1 MKELSQLNTFFN
13 DHKCGEGQ
21 SSNITSLSGGKYSIP
36 IDEFKTLAK
45 LLSDDLKLKKVHNL
59 VQKPCPISCICLDFD
74 FRQNSD
80 DSVRK
85 YNIDDINKILRVCF
99 DFLDEKIELTNDNSL
114 AYVLERKEPYYYENK
129 GKQYYKDGIHIIFPY
144 LQCNKKLKGV
154 LIEHLQKNLKFLEEK
169 GYTNSLNDIV
179 DKSILNNYW
188 MIYGN
193 SKPKCEKYEL
203 TYVIDKDLEYG
214 NQVHYVED
222 IINEL
227 SVFHNDKYDV
237 IYKDITLTT
246 VENDFLKV
254 DKVDNI
260 NNININDKHLVS
272 KDIDKKEKKFKKD
285 KKIESKTDKSDIEF
299 AKELVNILDI
309 KRSDNYENWIK
320 LGWVLYNIDKSLLN
334 VWDNFSKKSSKYQDN
349 KCSKLWSNMKR
360 RNFSIGTLI
369 MWAKEDNY
377 EKYRSIN
384 STRLRSYIE
393 IATNKTSYRSAE
405 ILYKMYK
412 GKYVCVSKKNK
423 GWFMFKDHKWVS
435 IEEGITLRK
444 KISTSLFDEVVKIND
459 KISDEMIKSDDEKK
473 EILTKKKKK
482 LDDLCL
488 KLLDTSFKENIMKEC
503 MELFYDEELNT
514 KFDEN
519 KDLLCF
525 KNGVY
530 DFNNEEFR
538 DGRPEDCITLCTNI
552 DYIEYDEES
561 PYVKE
566 LYEIITKIQPNK
578 EIREFVLGYLA
589 SCLQGNII
597 EQKFN
602 IWIGS
607 GANGKSMILD
617 LVDDCLG
624 DYSFKLPV
632 SYLTS
637 KRKSSGQAT
646 PEISRAMGKRLA
658 VLQEPD
664 KDEVLNCGL
673 MKETSGGDK
682 LYARPLYGIP
692 FEFMPQF
699 KMILTCNNIPE
710 IKSDDYGTW
719 RRIRCVEY
727 KSKFVDEPDVNNE
740 NEYLRDN
747 KLVKKLKQIEYKEA
761 FMSIL
766 INRFKLYKINEDGLI
781 PEPLEVKKHG
791 EKIKN
796 ECDIFSNFVNDTLE
810 EKKGNFI
817 KITKIYQLFKTW
829 YKESYGSSNIPRQIK
844 VKESISKILGDYS
857 QRGWKNWDIRC
868 DESDTESDD
877 DYNE

>member
-1 MKELSQLNTFFN
+1 MKELSPVNSFLNTY
-13 DHKCGEGQ
+13 KCVENQ
-21 SSNITSLSGGKYSIP
+21 SSNITSLTGGKYFVP
-36 IDEFKTLAK
+36 IDKFSDLAK
-45 LLSDDLKLKKVHNL
+45 LLSDDLKKNNLHSL
-59 VQKPCPISCICLDFD
+59 VQKPCPNSCVCLDFD
-74 FRQNSD
+74 FRQNAND
-80 DSVRK
+80 GKRK
-85 YNIDDINKILRVCF
+85 YDINDINKIVDTCF
-99 DFLDEKIELTNDNSL
+99 KFLDDKIELNNENTL
-114 AYVLERKEPYYYENK
+114 AYVMERKTPYYYENK
-129 GKQYYKDGIHIIFPY
+129 GKSFYKDGIHIMFPY
-144 LQCNKKLKGV
+144 LQCNKKLKGL
-154 LIEHLQKNLKFLEEK
+154 LIEHLQKNLEFLEEK
-169 GYTNSLNDIV
+169 GYLNKLDDIV

-188 MIYGN
+188 MIFGN
-193 SKPKCEKYEL
+193 TKPKCEKYEL
-203 TYVIDKDLEYG
+203 TYVINKDLLDVNKVYF
-214 NQVHYVED
+214 VED
-222 IINEL
+222 LIKL
-227 SVFHNDKYDV
+227 FSVFHNSDYDV
-237 IYKDITLTT
+237 IYKDKSLTS
-246 VENDFLKV
+246 VENNNKL
-254 DKVDNI
+254 DKK
-260 NNININDKHLVS
+260 NNINDNSSKEINKQNKIV
-272 KDIDKKEKKFKKD
+272 KKEKNENDEYCKVD
-285 KKIESKTDKSDIEF
+285 ESDILF
-299 AKELVNILDI
+299 AKDLVNILDI
-309 KRSDNYENWIK
+309 KRADNYEKWIK
-320 LGWVLYNIDKSLLN
+320 LGWVLRNIDKSLLS
-334 VWDNFSKKSSKYQDN
+334 VWDDFSKKSLKYQVGL
-349 KCSKLWSNMKR
+349 CEKLWSKMEVR
-360 RNFSIGTLI
+360 GYSIGTLI
-369 MWAKEDNY
+369 MWAKEDNL
-377 EKYRSIN
+377 EKYKVIN
-384 STRLRSYIE
+384 SNRLRPYIE
-393 IATNKTSYRSAE
+393 AATNKTSYRSAE
-405 ILYKMYK
+405 VLHKMYK

-423 GWFMFKDHKWVS
+423 GWYVFKENKWVA
-435 IEEGITLRK
+435 IEEGIALRK
-444 KISTSLFDEVVKIND
+444 KISTSMFDEVVKISD
-459 KISDEMIKSDDEKK
+459 KLSQEMVGADDEKK
-473 EILTKKKKK
+473 EILTKKKKR

-503 MELFYDEELNT
+503 MELFYDETLNE
-514 KFDEN
+514 KFDDN

-530 DFNNEEFR
+530 DFNKCEFR
-538 DGRPEDCITLCTNI
+538 DGKPEDCITLCTNI
-552 DYIEYDEES
+552 DYIDYDENS

-566 LYEIITKIQPNK
+566 LYEIIEKIQPNK
-578 EIREFVLGYLA
+578 EVREFVLGYLA

-637 KRKSSGQAT
+637 KRKGSGQAT

-664 KDEVLNCGL
+664 KDETLNCGL

-682 LYARPLYGIP
+682 LFARPLYGVP

-727 KSKFVDEPDVNNE
+727 KSKFVDEPDANNE

-766 INRFKLYKINEDGLI
+766 INRFSVYKINEDGLI

-796 ECDIFSNFVNDTLE
+796 ECDIFSNFVSDTLE
-810 EKKGNFI
+810 EKKGTFI
-817 KITKIYQLFKTW
+817 KLTKVYQLFKNW
-829 YKESYGSSNIPRQIK
+829 YKESYGSSNMPRQNK

-868 DESDTESDD
+868 DDDSDTEDEG

>member
-1 MKELSQLNTFFN
+1 M
-13 DHKCGEGQ
+13 
-21 SSNITSLSGGKYSIP
+21 
-36 IDEFKTLAK
+36 
-45 LLSDDLKLKKVHNL
+45 
-59 VQKPCPISCICLDFD
+59 
-74 FRQNSD
+74 R
-80 DSVRK
+80 
-85 YNIDDINKILRVCF
+85 
-99 DFLDEKIELTNDNSL
+99 
-114 AYVLERKEPYYYENK
+114 
-129 GKQYYKDGIHIIFPY
+129 
-144 LQCNKKLKGV
+144 
-154 LIEHLQKNLKFLEEK
+154 
-169 GYTNSLNDIV
+169 
-179 DKSILNNYW
+179 
-188 MIYGN
+188 
-193 SKPKCEKYEL
+193 
-203 TYVIDKDLEYG
+203 
-214 NQVHYVED
+214 
-222 IINEL
+222 
-227 SVFHNDKYDV
+227 
-237 IYKDITLTT
+237 
-246 VENDFLKV
+246 
-254 DKVDNI
+254 
-260 NNININDKHLVS
+260 
-272 KDIDKKEKKFKKD
+272 
-285 KKIESKTDKSDIEF
+285 
-299 AKELVNILDI
+299 
-309 KRSDNYENWIK
+309 
-320 LGWVLYNIDKSLLN
+320 NIDKSLLS
-334 VWDNFSKKSSKYQDN
+334 VWDDFSKKSLKYQVGL
-349 KCSKLWSNMKR
+349 CEKLWSKMEVR
-360 RNFSIGTLI
+360 GYSIGTLI
-369 MWAKEDNY
+369 MWAKEDNL
-377 EKYRSIN
+377 EKYKVIN
-384 STRLRSYIE
+384 SNRLRPYIE
-393 IATNKTSYRSAE
+393 AATNKTSYRSAE
-405 ILYKMYK
+405 VLHKMYK

-423 GWFMFKDHKWVS
+423 GWYVFKENKWVA
-435 IEEGITLRK
+435 IEEGIALRK
-444 KISTSLFDEVVKIND
+444 KISTSMFDEVVKISD
-459 KISDEMIKSDDEKK
+459 KLSQEMVGADDEKK
-473 EILTKKKKK
+473 EILTKKKKR

-503 MELFYDEELNT
+503 MELFYDETLNE
-514 KFDEN
+514 KFDDN

-530 DFNNEEFR
+530 DFNKCEFR
-538 DGRPEDCITLCTNI
+538 DGKPEDCITLCTNI
-552 DYIEYDEES
+552 DYIDYDENS

-566 LYEIITKIQPNK
+566 LYEIIEKIQPNK
-578 EIREFVLGYLA
+578 EVREFVLGYLA

-637 KRKSSGQAT
+637 KRKGSGQAT

-664 KDEVLNCGL
+664 KDETLNCGL

-682 LYARPLYGIP
+682 LFARPLYGVP

-727 KSKFVDEPDVNNE
+727 KSKFVDEPDANNE

-766 INRFKLYKINEDGLI
+766 INRFSVYKINEDGLI

-796 ECDIFSNFVNDTLE
+796 ECDIFSNFVSDTLE
-810 EKKGNFI
+810 EKKGTFI
-817 KITKIYQLFKTW
+817 KLTKVYQLFKNW
-829 YKESYGSSNIPRQIK
+829 YKESYGSSNMPRQNK

-868 DESDTESDD
+868 DDDSDTEDEG